1 LIGEGLKKPS
11 LNMRDKAGDKMLDI
25 LVACDAFC

>member
-1 LIGEGLKKPS
+1 MGKGLKKLS
-11 LNMRDKAGDKMLDI
+11 LNMHDKAGDKMLDI